1 MLNILIIG
9 AGGREHALAW
19 KFAQD
24 ARVGQIFVAPG
35 NAGTAAMP
43 RVRNVPLTRVPD
55 LLAFAKNENVGLTFV
70 GAEALLVEGIVDTF
84 QAAGLAIFGPNR
96 QAAQLEGSK
105 RFAKDFM
112 QKYGVK
118 TAAYASFREL
128 DAALAHLQDCAYPT
142 VVKASGL
149 AAGKGV
155 VICADRSEAEA
166 AVRAM
171 MESRRFGEA
180 GAEVVIEEFLEGY
193 ECSLLSF
200 CDSRRIVPLLS
211 ARDHKTIGEGNT
223 GENTGG
229 MGVVAPHPRFGEA
242 EMAAFRRDILEPTLK
257 GIIAEGMDFAGVI
270 FFGLMVNARGVYLLE
285 YNMRFGDPETQA
297 VLPLLQS
304 ELLDA
309 VQAALERRLDDDAFR
324 WQDAHACCV
333 VAASAGY
340 PGEFRKGLAIS
351 NLERARFY
359 AQVFIAGATSE
370 CGELQTSGGRV
381 LNCVGVAPT
390 ASEARQ
396 KAYDAIAQVQF
407 DGITYRRDIGQ

>member
-43 RVRNVPLTRVPD
+43 RVRNVPLTRVED
-55 LLAFAKNENVGLTFV
+55 LLTFAKNENVGLTFV

-84 QAAGLAIFGPNR
+84 QAAGIAIFGPNR

-118 TAAYASFREL
+118 TAAYASFRAL
-128 DAALAHLQDCAYPT
+128 DAALAYVQDCAYPT

-155 VICADRSEAEA
+155 VICQNRTEAEDA
-166 AVRAM
+166 LRAM

-180 GAEVVIEEFLEGY
+180 GAEVVIEEFLDGY

-200 CDSRRIVPLLS
+200 CDSRRIVPLVS

-229 MGVVAPHPRFGEA
+229 MGVIAPHPRFGEA
-242 EMAAFRRDILEPTLK
+242 EMTAFRRDILEPTLK

-297 VLPLLQS
+297 VLPLLES

-309 VQAALERRLDDDAFR
+309 VQAALDRRLNDDAFR
-324 WQDAHACCV
+324 WKAAHACCV

-340 PGEFRKGLAIS
+340 PGEFRTGLPIT

-359 AQVFIAGATSE
+359 AQVFIAGAKSE
-370 CGELQTSGGRV
+370 CGEMLTSGGRV

-390 ASEARQ
+390 AEAARQ

-407 DGITYRRDIGQ
+407 DGITYRRDIGL

>member
-24 ARVGQIFVAPG
+24 ARVAQIFVAPG

-43 RVRNVPLTRVPD
+43 RVRNVPLTRVED
-55 LLAFAKNENVGLTFV
+55 LLAFAQKEGVGLTFV

-84 QAAGLAIFGPNR
+84 QAAGLTIFGPNR

-128 DAALAHLQDCAYPT
+128 DAALAYVQDCAYPT

-155 VICADRSEAEA
+155 VICQNRAEAEA

-171 MESRRFGEA
+171 METRRFGEA

-270 FFGLMVNARGVYLLE
+270 FFGLMVTARGVYLLE

-324 WQDAHACCV
+324 WQDVHACCV

-340 PGEFRKGLAIS
+340 PGEFRKGLPIS

-370 CGELQTSGGRV
+370 CGEMQTSGGRV

>member
-35 NAGTAAMP
+35 NAGTAAMQ
-43 RVRNVPLTRVPD
+43 RVRNIPLTRVAD
-55 LLAFAKNENVGLTFV
+55 LLAFAQKENVGLTFV
-70 GAEALLVEGIVDTF
+70 GAEALLVEGIVDVF

-128 DAALAHLQDCAYPT
+128 DAALAYVQDCAYPT

-155 VICADRSEAEA
+155 VICQNRAEAEA

-171 MESRRFGEA
+171 METRRFGDA
-180 GAEVVIEEFLEGY
+180 GNEVVIEEFLEGY

-200 CDSRRIVPLLS
+200 CDSRHIVPLVS

-229 MGVVAPHPRFGEA
+229 MGVIAPHPRFGDA

-297 VLPLLQS
+297 VLPLLEN

-309 VQAALERRLDDDAFR
+309 VQAALERRLDDSVFR

-340 PGEFRKGLAIS
+340 PGEFRSGLPIEG
-351 NLERARFY
+351 LERARFHGL
-359 AQVFIAGATSE
+359 VFIAGAKTE
-370 CGELQTSGGRV
+370 CGAMQTSGGRV

>member
-35 NAGTAAMP
+35 NAGTAAMQ
-43 RVRNVPLTRVPD
+43 RVRNIPLTRVAD
-55 LLAFAKNENVGLTFV
+55 LLAFAQKENVGLTFV
-70 GAEALLVEGIVDTF
+70 GAEALLVEGIVDVF

-128 DAALAHLQDCAYPT
+128 DAALAYVQDCAYPT

-155 VICADRSEAEA
+155 VICQNRAEAEA

-171 MESRRFGEA
+171 METRRFGDA
-180 GAEVVIEEFLEGY
+180 GNEVVIEEFLEGY

-200 CDSRRIVPLLS
+200 CDSRHIVPLVS

-229 MGVVAPHPRFGEA
+229 MGVIAPHPRFGDA
-242 EMAAFRRDILEPTLK
+242 EMAAFRRDILEPTLQ
-257 GIIAEGMDFAGVI
+257 GIQAEGMDFAGVI

-297 VLPLLQS
+297 VLPLMQS

-309 VQAALERRLDDDAFR
+309 VQAALDRRLDDNAFR

-340 PGEFRKGLAIS
+340 PGEFRSGLPIEG
-351 NLERARFY
+351 LERARFHGL
-359 AQVFIAGATSE
+359 VFIAGAKTE
-370 CGELQTSGGRV
+370 CGAMQTSGGRV

>member
-24 ARVGQIFVAPG
+24 VRVGQIFVAPG
-35 NAGTAAMP
+35 NAGTAAMQ
-43 RVRNVPLTRVPD
+43 RVRNIPLSRVED
-55 LLAFAKNENVGLTFV
+55 LLAFAQKENVGLTFV

-84 QAAGLAIFGPNR
+84 RAAGLAIFGPDR

-128 DAALAHLQDCAYPT
+128 DAALAYVQDCAYPT

-155 VICADRSEAEA
+155 VICHNRLEAEA
-166 AVRAM
+166 ALRAM

-180 GAEVVIEEFLEGY
+180 GAEVVIEEFLDGY

-200 CDSRRIVPLLS
+200 CDSRAIVPLVS

-229 MGVVAPHPRFGEA
+229 MGVVAPHPRFGAA
-242 EMAAFRRDILEPTLK
+242 EMATFRRDILEPTLQ
-257 GIIAEGMDFAGVI
+257 GIQAEGMDFAGVI

-297 VLPLLQS
+297 VLPLMQS

-340 PGEFRKGLAIS
+340 PGEFRSGLPIEG
-351 NLERARFY
+351 LERARFHGL
-359 AQVFIAGATSE
+359 VFIAGAKTE
-370 CGELQTSGGRV
+370 CGAMQTSGGRV

>member
-35 NAGTAAMP
+35 NAGTAAMQ
-43 RVRNVPLTRVPD
+43 RVRNIPLTRVED
-55 LLAFAKNENVGLTFV
+55 LLAFAQKENVGLTFV

-84 QAAGLAIFGPNR
+84 RAAGLAIFGPDR

-118 TAAYASFREL
+118 TAAYASFREF
-128 DAALAHLQDCAYPT
+128 DAALAYVQDCAYPT

-155 VICADRSEAEA
+155 VICHNRAEAEEA
-166 AVRAM
+166 LRAM

-180 GAEVVIEEFLEGY
+180 GAEVVIEEFLDGY

-200 CDSRRIVPLLS
+200 CDSRAIVPLVS

-229 MGVVAPHPRFGEA
+229 MGVIAPHPRFGDA

-257 GIIAEGMDFAGVI
+257 GIQAEGMDFAGVI

-297 VLPLLQS
+297 VLPLMQS

-309 VQAALERRLDDDAFR
+309 VQAALDRRLDDSAFR

-340 PGEFRKGLAIS
+340 PGEFRTGLPITG
-351 NLERARFY
+351 LERARFHGL
-359 AQVFIAGATSE
+359 VFIAGAKTE
-370 CGELQTSGGRV
+370 CGAMQTSGGRV

>member
-43 RVRNVPLTRVPD
+43 RVRNVPLTRVED
-55 LLAFAKNENVGLTFV
+55 LLTFAKNENVGLTFV

-118 TAAYASFREL
+118 TAAYASFRKL

-155 VICADRSEAEA
+155 VICADRNEAEA

-171 MESRRFGEA
+171 MESRRFGDA

-270 FFGLMVNARGVYLLE
+270 FFGLMVTARGVYLLE

-340 PGEFRKGLAIS
+340 PGEFRKGLPIS

-370 CGELQTSGGRV
+370 CGEMQTSGGRV

>member
-128 DAALAHLQDCAYPT
+128 DAALAYVQDCAYPT

-155 VICADRSEAEA
+155 VICQNRAEAEA

-171 MESRRFGEA
+171 METRRFGEA
-180 GAEVVIEEFLEGY
+180 GAEVVIEEFLDGY

-200 CDSRRIVPLLS
+200 CDSRRIVPLIS

-257 GIIAEGMDFAGVI
+257 GIVAEGMDFAGVI
-270 FFGLMVNARGVYLLE
+270 FFGLMVTARGVYLLE

-340 PGEFRKGLAIS
+340 PGEFRKGLPIS

>member
-35 NAGTAAMP
+35 NAGTAAMQ
-43 RVRNVPLTRVPD
+43 RVRNIPLTRVAD
-55 LLAFAKNENVGLTFV
+55 LLAFAQKENVGLTFV
-70 GAEALLVEGIVDTF
+70 GAEALLVEGIVDVF

-128 DAALAHLQDCAYPT
+128 DAALAYVQDCAYPT

-155 VICADRSEAEA
+155 VICQNRAEAEA

-171 MESRRFGEA
+171 METRRFGDA
-180 GAEVVIEEFLEGY
+180 GNEVVIEEFLEGY

-200 CDSRRIVPLLS
+200 CDSRHIVPLVS

-229 MGVVAPHPRFGEA
+229 MGVIAPHPRFGDA

-297 VLPLLQS
+297 VLPLLES

-309 VQAALERRLDDDAFR
+309 VQAALERRLDDSVFR

-333 VAASAGY
+333 VAAPPSGAVFYRGIKQGHASAHCIKRIVNTLT
-340 PGEFRKGLAIS
+340 PRL
-351 NLERARFY
+351 
-359 AQVFIAGATSE
+359 
-370 CGELQTSGGRV
+370 
-381 LNCVGVAPT
+381 
-390 ASEARQ
+390 
-396 KAYDAIAQVQF
+396 
-407 DGITYRRDIGQ
+407 

>member
-35 NAGTAAMP
+35 NAGTAAMQ
-43 RVRNVPLTRVPD
+43 RVRNIPLSRVAD
-55 LLAFAKNENVGLTFV
+55 LLAFAQKENVGLTFV
-70 GAEALLVEGIVDTF
+70 GAEALLVEGIVDVF
-84 QAAGLAIFGPNR
+84 QAAGLAIFGPDR

-128 DAALAHLQDCAYPT
+128 EAALAYVQDCAYPT

-155 VICADRSEAEA
+155 VICQNRAEAEA

-171 MESRRFGEA
+171 METRRFGDA
-180 GAEVVIEEFLEGY
+180 GNEVVIEEFLEGY

-200 CDSRRIVPLLS
+200 CDSRHIVPLVS

-229 MGVVAPHPRFGEA
+229 MGVVAPHPRFGDA

-257 GIIAEGMDFAGVI
+257 GIQAEGMDFAGVI

-297 VLPLLQS
+297 VLPLMQS

-340 PGEFRKGLAIS
+340 PGEFRSGLPIEG
-351 NLERARFY
+351 LERARFHGL
-359 AQVFIAGATSE
+359 VFIAGAKTE
-370 CGELQTSGGRV
+370 CGAMQTSGGRV

>member
-43 RVRNVPLTRVPD
+43 RVRNVPLTRVAD
-55 LLAFAKNENVGLTFV
+55 LLTFARNENVGLTFV

-155 VICADRSEAEA
+155 VICQDRSEAEA

-171 MESRRFGEA
+171 METRRFGEA
-180 GAEVVIEEFLEGY
+180 GNEVVIEEFLEGY

-270 FFGLMVNARGVYLLE
+270 FFGLMVTARGVYLLE

-351 NLERARFY
+351 NLEHARFY

-370 CGELQTSGGRV
+370 CGEMLTSGGRV

>member
-24 ARVGQIFVAPG
+24 VRVGQIFVAPG

-229 MGVVAPHPRFGEA
+229 MGVVAPHPGFGEA

>member
-24 ARVGQIFVAPG
+24 VRVGQIFVAPG
-35 NAGTAAMP
+35 NAGTAAMQ
-43 RVRNVPLTRVPD
+43 RVRNIPLTRVED
-55 LLAFAKNENVGLTFV
+55 LLAFAQKENVGLTFV

-84 QAAGLAIFGPNR
+84 RAAGLAIFGPDR

-118 TAAYASFREL
+118 TAAYASFREF
-128 DAALAHLQDCAYPT
+128 DAALAYVQDCAYPT

-155 VICADRSEAEA
+155 VICHNRAEAEA
-166 AVRAM
+166 ALRAM

-180 GAEVVIEEFLEGY
+180 GAEVVIEEFLDGY

-200 CDSRRIVPLLS
+200 CDSRAIVPLVS

-229 MGVVAPHPRFGEA
+229 MGVIAPHPRFGDA

-257 GIIAEGMDFAGVI
+257 GIQAEGMDFAGVI
-270 FFGLMVNARGVYLLE
+270 FFGLMVNASGVYLLE

-297 VLPLLQS
+297 VLPLMQS

-309 VQAALERRLDDDAFR
+309 VQAALDRRLDDNAFR

-340 PGEFRKGLAIS
+340 PGEFRSGLPIEG
-351 NLERARFY
+351 LERARFHGL
-359 AQVFIAGATSE
+359 VFIAGAKTE
-370 CGELQTSGGRV
+370 CGAMQTSGGRV

>member
-35 NAGTAAMP
+35 NAGTAAMQ
-43 RVRNVPLTRVPD
+43 RVRNIPLTRVAD
-55 LLAFAKNENVGLTFV
+55 LLTFAQQENVGLTFV

-84 QAAGLAIFGPNR
+84 QAAELAIFGPNR

-128 DAALAHLQDCAYPT
+128 DAALAYVQDCAYPT

-155 VICADRSEAEA
+155 VICQNRAEAEA

-171 MESRRFGEA
+171 METRRFGDA
-180 GAEVVIEEFLEGY
+180 GNEVVIEEFLDGY

-200 CDSRRIVPLLS
+200 CDSRRIVPLIS

-229 MGVVAPHPRFGEA
+229 MGVIAPHPRFGEA

-297 VLPLLQS
+297 VLPLMES

-309 VQAALERRLDDDAFR
+309 VQAALDRRLDDDAFR
-324 WQDAHACCV
+324 WKAAHACCV

-340 PGEFRKGLAIS
+340 PGEFRTGLPIS

-359 AQVFIAGATSE
+359 AQVFIAGAKSE
-370 CGELQTSGGRV
+370 CGEMLTSGGRV
-381 LNCVGVAPT
+381 LNCVGVAPS
-390 ASEARQ
+390 AEAARQ

-407 DGITYRRDIGQ
+407 DGITYRRDIGL

>member
-43 RVRNVPLTRVPD
+43 RVRNVPLTRVAD
-55 LLAFAKNENVGLTFV
+55 LLTFAKNENVGLTFV

-128 DAALAHLQDCAYPT
+128 DAALAYVQDCAYPT

-155 VICADRSEAEA
+155 VICQNRAEAEDA
-166 AVRAM
+166 LRAM

-180 GAEVVIEEFLEGY
+180 GAEVVIEEFLDGY

-200 CDSRRIVPLLS
+200 CDSRRIVPLIS

-229 MGVVAPHPRFGEA
+229 MGVIAPHPRFGEA

-270 FFGLMVNARGVYLLE
+270 FFGLMVTARGVYLLE

-297 VLPLLQS
+297 VLPLLES

-309 VQAALERRLDDDAFR
+309 VQAALDRRLDDDAFR

-340 PGEFRKGLAIS
+340 PGEFRKGLPIS

-370 CGELQTSGGRV
+370 CGEMQTSGGRV

-407 DGITYRRDIGQ
+407 DGITYRRDIGL

>member
-24 ARVGQIFVAPG
+24 VRVGQIFVAPG
-35 NAGTAAMP
+35 NAGTAAMQ
-43 RVRNVPLTRVPD
+43 RVRNIPLSRVED
-55 LLAFAKNENVGLTFV
+55 LLTFAQKENVGLTFV

-84 QAAGLAIFGPNR
+84 RAAGLVIFGPDR

-118 TAAYASFREL
+118 TAAYASFREF
-128 DAALAHLQDCAYPT
+128 DAALAYVQDCAYPT

-155 VICADRSEAEA
+155 VICHNRAEAEA
-166 AVRAM
+166 ALRAM

-180 GAEVVIEEFLEGY
+180 GAEVVIEEFLDGY

-200 CDSRRIVPLLS
+200 CDSRAIVPLVS

-229 MGVVAPHPRFGEA
+229 MGVIAPHPRFGEA

-257 GIIAEGMDFAGVI
+257 GIQAEGMDFAGVI
-270 FFGLMVNARGVYLLE
+270 FFGLMVNASGVYLLE

-297 VLPLLQS
+297 VLPLMQS

-309 VQAALERRLDDDAFR
+309 VQAALDRRLDDNAFR

-340 PGEFRKGLAIS
+340 PGEFRSGLPIEG
-351 NLERARFY
+351 LERARFHGL
-359 AQVFIAGATSE
+359 VFIAGAKTE
-370 CGELQTSGGRV
+370 CGAMQTSGGRV

>member
-1 MLNILIIG
+1 
-9 AGGREHALAW
+9 
-19 KFAQD
+19 
-24 ARVGQIFVAPG
+24 
-35 NAGTAAMP
+35 
-43 RVRNVPLTRVPD
+43 
-55 LLAFAKNENVGLTFV
+55 
-70 GAEALLVEGIVDTF
+70 
-84 QAAGLAIFGPNR
+84 
-96 QAAQLEGSK
+96 
-105 RFAKDFM
+105 M

-128 DAALAHLQDCAYPT
+128 DAALAYVQDCAYPT

-155 VICADRSEAEA
+155 VICQNRAEAEA

-171 MESRRFGEA
+171 METRRFGDA
-180 GAEVVIEEFLEGY
+180 GNEVVIEEFLEGY

-200 CDSRRIVPLLS
+200 CDSRHIVPLVS

-229 MGVVAPHPRFGEA
+229 MGVIAPHPRFGDA

-297 VLPLLQS
+297 VLPLLES

-309 VQAALERRLDDDAFR
+309 VQAALERRLDDSVFR

-340 PGEFRKGLAIS
+340 PGEFRTGLPIA

-359 AQVFIAGATSE
+359 AQVFIAGARQD
-370 CGELQTSGGRV
+370 CGEMLTSGGRV

-390 ASEARQ
+390 AEAARQ

-407 DGITYRRDIGQ
+407 DGITYRRDIGL

>member
-24 ARVGQIFVAPG
+24 ARVGQIFVAPRQCG
-35 NAGTAAMP
+35 YGGDAAGAQYSAD
-43 RVRNVPLTRVPD
+43 TRCR
-55 LLAFAKNENVGLTFV
+55 FAGVAQKENVGLTFV
-70 GAEALLVEGIVDTF
+70 GAEALLVEGIVDVF

-128 DAALAHLQDCAYPT
+128 DAALAYVQDCAYPT

-155 VICADRSEAEA
+155 VICQNRAEAEA

-171 MESRRFGEA
+171 METRRFGDA
-180 GAEVVIEEFLEGY
+180 GNEVVIEEFLEGY

-200 CDSRRIVPLLS
+200 CDSRHIVPLVS

-229 MGVVAPHPRFGEA
+229 MGVIAPHPRFGDA

-270 FFGLMVNARGVYLLE
+270 FFGLNG
-285 YNMRFGDPETQA
+285 
-297 VLPLLQS
+297 
-304 ELLDA
+304 
-309 VQAALERRLDDDAFR
+309 
-324 WQDAHACCV
+324 
-333 VAASAGY
+333 
-340 PGEFRKGLAIS
+340 
-351 NLERARFY
+351 ERARRLSLGIQH
-359 AQVFIAGATSE
+359 ALRRPGNAGGA
-370 CGELQTSGGRV
+370 
-381 LNCVGVAPT
+381 A
-390 ASEARQ
+390 AA
-396 KAYDAIAQVQF
+396 
-407 DGITYRRDIGQ
+407 

>member
-43 RVRNVPLTRVPD
+43 RVRNVPLTCVAD
-55 LLAFAKNENVGLTFV
+55 LLTFAKNENVGLTFV
-70 GAEALLVEGIVDTF
+70 GAEA
-84 QAAGLAIFGPNR
+84 LAIFGPNR

-155 VICADRSEAEA
+155 VICQNRAEAEA

-171 MESRRFGEA
+171 METRRFGDA

-257 GIIAEGMDFAGVI
+257 GIVAEGMDFAGVI
-270 FFGLMVNARGVYLLE
+270 FFGLMVTARGVYLLE

-324 WQDAHACCV
+324 WQAAHACCV

-340 PGEFRKGLAIS
+340 PGEFRKGLPIS

-407 DGITYRRDIGQ
+407 DGITYRRDIGL

>member
-1 MLNILIIG
+1 M
-9 AGGREHALAW
+9 
-19 KFAQD
+19 Q
-24 ARVGQIFVAPG
+24 
-35 NAGTAAMP
+35 
-43 RVRNVPLTRVPD
+43 RVRNIPLTRVED
-55 LLAFAKNENVGLTFV
+55 LLAFAQKENVGLTFV

-84 QAAGLAIFGPNR
+84 RAAGLAIFGPDR

-118 TAAYASFREL
+118 TAAYASFREF
-128 DAALAHLQDCAYPT
+128 DAALAYVQDCAYPT

-155 VICADRSEAEA
+155 VICHNRAEAEEA
-166 AVRAM
+166 LRAM

-180 GAEVVIEEFLEGY
+180 GAEVVIEEFLDGY

-200 CDSRRIVPLLS
+200 CDSRAIVPLVS

-229 MGVVAPHPRFGEA
+229 MGVIAPHPRFGEA

-257 GIIAEGMDFAGVI
+257 GIQAEGMDFAGVI
-270 FFGLMVNARGVYLLE
+270 FFGLMVNASGVYLLE

-297 VLPLLQS
+297 VLPLMQS

-309 VQAALERRLDDDAFR
+309 VQAALDRRLDDNAFR

-340 PGEFRKGLAIS
+340 PGEFRSGLPIEG
-351 NLERARFY
+351 LERARFHGL
-359 AQVFIAGATSE
+359 VFIAGAKTE
-370 CGELQTSGGRV
+370 CGAMQTSGGRV